1 MHARLRSD
9 PFPRAADHGERGAT
23 PLEYAAILG
32 VVGVLV
38 VALTGL
44 GLDRTARRETHR
56 ALCLMFGTLPC
67 EEGTGAG
74 NDRPQE
80 SVPQLVKRPENSC
93 YRSIDIGYAELN
105 VTVPVRYVDVR
116 GGTRLG
122 YQIRRVAR
130 PGKPDAWQ
138 VWVYGWGELAGAT
151 PGLANAQVESDDA
164 LGLDGLR
171 KVPAGAWL
179 GVNGTLADIYEF
191 DDEKQ
196 ARRFPMD
203 YAAHR
208 LRQAADL
215 SLATNPLTSLPYL
228 LSGRPMAPA
237 PLPPRREWLIEGG
250 PTAGFTAKADLF
262 KKFLGVSAAGR
273 GWHLGGLRHKQ
284 DGGFEMTV
292 RSAGELEGAVI
303 TDIGR
308 YMPADVR
315 RKFVGR
321 VDEGVE
327 ELARRVEAGTGG
339 RVRLPLRVREHLKKN
354 WPDIGVSVKGKA
366 STSYRLGADARGNL
380 TTFTQI
386 VDSQLN
392 WFGRGADKISETDP
406 RRPGAPPKTKLRDLA
421 ANVDVPIGGQRTRE
435 QRSLDLGDPAG
446 LALVQDFTAKGLY
459 SEWDRLLP
467 DFVSGGT
474 RTELEERFRTHGTV
488 TRLFYDSGVLK
499 GKLSSDRVSRRGIGG
514 VELKLEGE
522 RDTLADA
529 QMWKEGV
536 GWVPWSGCSR

>member
-1 MHARLRSD
+1 M
-9 PFPRAADHGERGAT
+9 
-23 PLEYAAILG
+23 AILAL
-32 VVGVLV
+32 VVGV
-38 VALTGL
+38 ALALLDGGL
-44 GLDRTARRETHR
+44 GERVRDAARR
-56 ALCLMFGTLPC
+56 ALCPLSRNSSCP
-67 EEGTGAG
+67 GASG
-74 NDRPQE
+74 PAGPLNPVQ
-80 SVPQLVKRPENSC
+80 SGVKRPENSC

-151 PGLANAQVESDDA
+151 PGLATAQVESDDA
-164 LGLDGLR
+164 LGLDSLR

-191 DDEKQ
+191 DNEKQ
-196 ARRFPMD
+196 ARQFPTD

-228 LSGRPMAPA
+228 LSSRPVAPA
-237 PLPPRREWLIEGG
+237 PLPPRKEWLIEGG

-262 KKFLGVSAAGR
+262 KKFLGVSAGGR
-273 GWHLGGLRHKQ
+273 GWHLGGMRYKP
-284 DGGFEMTV
+284 DGSFEMTV
-292 RSAGELEGAVI
+292 RSAGELEGAAI

-315 RKFVGR
+315 KKFVGR
-321 VDEGVE
+321 VNEGVE

-339 RVRLPLRVREHLKKN
+339 RVRLPLQVREHLKKN
-354 WPDIGVSVKGKA
+354 WPDVGVSAKGKA
-366 STSYRLGADARGNL
+366 STYYRLGADAKGTL
-380 TTFTQI
+380 KTFTQI

-392 WFGRGADKISETDP
+392 WFGRGADKVSEAAP
-406 RRPGAPPKTKLRDLA
+406 KRPGEPSKTKLRDLA
-421 ANVDVPIGGQRTRE
+421 ANIDVPISGERTRE
-435 QRSLDLGDPAG
+435 QRSLDLGDPTS
-446 LALVQDFTAKGLY
+446 LKLVQDFAAKGLH

-467 DFVSGGT
+467 DSVSGGT
-474 RTELEERFRTHGTV
+474 RTKLEERFRTHGTV
-488 TRLFYDSGVLK
+488 TKLVYDSDVLK
-499 GKLSSDRVSRRGIGG
+499 GKLSSDRVSVRGIGG

-522 RDTLADA
+522 HNALADA